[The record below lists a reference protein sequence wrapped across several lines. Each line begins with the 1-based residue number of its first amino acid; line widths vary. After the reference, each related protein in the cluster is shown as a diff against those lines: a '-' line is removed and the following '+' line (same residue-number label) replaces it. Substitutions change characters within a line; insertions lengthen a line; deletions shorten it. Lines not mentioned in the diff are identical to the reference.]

1 MNYVLSLSSHF
12 VTAHKE
18 TLASAQQRVGISDSV
33 CKDGGGA
40 FKMLTAYASNNI
52 TVKLC
57 EQSTNSWCSQ
67 PPLKG
72 TN

>member
-40 FKMLTAYASNNI
+40 FKTLTAYASNNI

-57 EQSTNSWCSQ
+57 EQSTYSWCSK

-72 TN
+72 NN

>member
-57 EQSTNSWCSQ
+57 E
-67 PPLKG
+67 
-72 TN
+72 